1 MISNIDKTESE
12 RLNQKLRDIVTG
24 KYQSPAKQRNNFFS
38 TNLNHVQNED
48 SNLSIVP
55 NGTKDSNGV
64 KHYTLE
70 KNAPAYLP
78 GAEKLFTV
86 RNNIVE
92 NQIKSINKQSERN
105 EYYTQKYKDT
115 PKTYEGYM
123 NHAAY
128 VGDDEKR
135 WLEEQAAQYAT
146 VDDLKKKYNENN
158 AEMVYLSKA
167 QDNLLNKMK
176 EVDEGGIEYGKYANK
191 YGKLQIQRDEIA
203 LEQKTLPYKIS
214 EQARITAINERNKYY
229 SEKYKDTPKTYEGY
243 MKHAQYV
250 SSDEREWLEK
260 QAEQYATPEDY
271 KKEADKASADYNY
284 LNSIKADVQGNGGV
298 ASNKLED
305 LISESNRNYNKY
317 KSSAR
322 KKEYEEK
329 TKDIIEGDARV
340 RSIVQQY
347 YAYQKNSEQRKSDND
362 EAVRID
368 LKSGNK
374 YTPEQEQRI
383 VENFNNLANE
393 GYDPKALYTYY
404 DRAMQEQASIEN
416 LQKIQQD
423 AMNNPVGASAWSVLD
438 NVVGSVGDAFK
449 YIGAGIA
456 EDVTGEYQWIDTND
470 TAAARVNTVRST
482 VSDKIGADIGN
493 KTAGKVASFLYQTGM
508 SLADFAATLPLNLV
522 PGVGT
527 GLQMVLLSSEAGTA
541 AAKESY
547 DNTGSASKALS
558 TGIWAGIAEAF
569 FEKFSIE
576 KTKYFASVT
585 PDSVKSIFKNAG
597 KQMFTELTEEG
608 LTTIANTMTDC
619 IINGNMSSIALE
631 YQGYIDEGYT
641 KDEATAKCA
650 GSFVKQVLLDAA
662 GGAVSGGVLG
672 GTVSGISYAKGKIN
686 SNIDMKKSAEEIGKE
701 VMSGENF
708 DINLLLEQAKN
719 SGSEKAVSIAKSIEK
734 KMSGNKNYKVNSVDV
749 GNLMKLIG
757 AESLK
762 NTISENTDVK
772 NDGVTANEENIN
784 TVSKEEITE
793 HIKYNF
799 GNSHKNGI
807 TATDNKGKSVV
818 IVGFESSARYY
829 GEADNKVRVIAD
841 DGMVYNADSLTFNL
855 PEYQSLM
862 NAAKNFDTNGAGLLV
877 QEYGDYVNFKG
888 KESDIN
894 NYIDTFTQLYEAGKM
909 GARYNRV
916 AAMKYYGKYIDAIG
930 PQRAML
936 AVEAGNKDSDLFFNN
951 EEKLARID
959 RSSNVKANVYVEKS
973 AEEMVNLD
981 EGTRLALEK
990 LSEMTGKEIILTA
1003 DMDENGK
1010 IDFRNG
1016 KIYIRASLDG
1026 NYILPVAMHESMHSF
1041 RRESSKDYR
1050 LIRNFVVDYLYAS
1063 GHDVM
1068 KMADNV
1074 KINYGDR
1081 LTTNEDWN
1089 EDCIEEIVCNSIM
1102 AIAGDESAMH
1112 KALQVAKA
1120 DEGVLQKL
1128 ANAIKNLASKIKEFI
1143 ITHTTNEA
1151 AQAFVNDV
1159 KALDKLAEMFSN
1171 AADNIKAKSEE
1182 VITNGQKNN
1191 TDKGVENVKYSIN
1204 KGFAKEYD
1212 NWDKKSTGFAFKVGT
1227 TSTVLHKLGV
1237 NNKTIYWDATK
1248 IKKIKE
1254 KHPEMTDSIIKQVP
1268 NILENPI
1275 IVMESNTVSGRL
1287 VLFGDVYDSKNN
1299 PVLVALELNP
1309 TEKGGK
1315 SLNIIKIASAYGK
1328 DVDLQ
1333 GFINKSKILYVE
1345 PNKER
1350 THNWLS
1356 VNRLKLP
1363 LPSTRFG
1370 FFNNSISQNSKNVNT
1385 KNDESSNDIK
1395 YSIGYTTDNNPV
1407 VVINDDILKGVKK
1420 SDWVKTVKNTI
1431 SDKFSNGIPIKGRF
1445 IKVNRITRNEYTN
1458 SKYSKNKKNYDTVIY
1473 KDKFKTANNLDEIII
1488 ASTNYV
1494 NEDLKHTRKDSFKEF
1509 ARGDVLIRVGSNDYS
1524 AKVIVGF
1531 TKGNE
1536 MVLYDIINFVPE
1548 KLDIKKIDTQYRP
1561 TTENVESDRT
1571 SVSITNSISENR
1583 NNVNTKNDESSNDIK
1598 YSMGGLK
1605 AETADKSALEKAME
1619 LEKDG
1624 TDSEKIR
1631 KETGWFKGYDG
1642 KWRFEIDNSELEF
1655 KTDIEKNR
1663 AAAIELAKMKVKSAE
1678 LEEKIVNDTATKA
1691 EENEYYNLD
1700 EKMIEYR
1707 KGVKLS
1713 DVINHPKLFE
1723 AYPQLK
1729 NVDVYYEISSVNR
1742 GVYSSNG
1749 NVIMLNPMH
1758 TIDEQKEAI
1767 IHEIQ
1772 HAIQGIENFANGS
1785 NLEYWKNLG
1794 YSDEEAMAMYYNT
1807 AGEREARD
1815 VSARRDYNAEQ
1826 RKNIR
1831 PDIDR
1836 KDVVFANSGD
1846 AGYSADENIMQN
1858 DFEKKVDQIENNTY
1872 NSNDVVIM
1880 GKTPKILQ
1888 DIGLNSLPVA
1898 MTKNHIY
1905 SVAVSEARAKSEG
1918 RYKKNTNYHNL
1929 GFNTVKKIYN
1939 KISDPLM
1946 IIAHPD
1952 FTNKASRDST
1962 HKVIVLVDLSVNNK
1976 QVIAPILVDYESI
1989 YSKKRMDVNLVATY
2003 FNKNNINDLI
2013 KEAIALE
2020 NNNQVGFYYLD
2031 KKRTQSIIKR
2041 TGYQLPR
2048 RLNNLSSN
2056 IIIRK
2061 IDSNVNKKINKIT
2074 QSQQFVRWF
2083 GDWQNKPKTASK
2095 VVDGKGEPL
2104 VVYHQTENDFNVFD
2118 TNKKGA
2124 GEFDSEMPTG
2134 IFMKPTNSNI
2144 GLSGNK
2150 QMALYANIRNPL
2162 TVNNRAELVKFYEQ
2176 NIDGYKEAR
2185 DYISSIDSE
2194 YKQKYEQAEAE
2205 EDAEYSKLWTAREQ
2219 GKITEDEYQKAIE
2232 SNALDELEEEWHNKV
2247 NEASKEAKSLID
2259 DYFKTSKYDG
2269 VIVKNDA
2276 GSFGRTTKTYIAFSN
2291 TQVKSAT
2298 DNIGTFDGRNSDIRY
2313 AVDDTINDWLDDES
2327 TPQGIDYEK
2336 AVEKNPVIAVAKIY
2350 KSAAQ
2355 TAKSGLAQGKNVKLA
2370 EKEYLRIAGSIMQ
2383 TYGIKGKYN
2392 PNYKK
2397 ELASQLKNFV
2407 DSIGKKDAN
2416 FTDLFEELVNDCK
2429 GGILLSG
2436 EYDKTLMREEREF
2449 LLDMLQ
2455 GKVLLIK
2462 PRDVQQIE
2470 EDYGSVANYRKKMF
2484 GKTYVAVKNKESGKG
2499 YYIEDVITHIEE
2511 NYPYLLNEN
2520 ADGDMG
2526 YLWLEDLVNNVLK
2539 PKYKN
2544 PYFEGENSFYETPE
2558 TAAIQMAFEC
2568 ASEIINAKTEKL
2580 KADTKADKKLIKE
2593 FETSQ
2598 KEAINIA
2605 TEIAEAKNKQY
2616 RQELKEAKER
2626 NIKLWKRNA
2635 KLSQEKKEEHRKRVE
2650 HSRELFSRLNKEKSK
2665 VRVEKNKNVYRNK
2678 IIEAQKAII
2687 ASHYKTIREEYN
2699 EGRNKTEYLHK
2710 LGRMCDR
2717 LTKRLDGKA
2726 KNNEYIPDNLK
2737 GPIIDVLSC
2746 FTVKDAKNATPGYFG
2761 EWNRIKEV
2769 GESVAELAKE
2779 YNKMKPEPTP
2789 STDLEK
2795 KEKEKPQNT
2804 FIDLESI
2811 SYKEPVNKQLENL
2824 AEMLEGQNIYTL
2836 TSHELSAIYDTMQ
2849 RLDESLRDA
2858 VQIIVDGRKQNFK
2871 ELANEAMQ
2879 EVKNNKARVDY
2890 SKMKNVLAAPAKQ
2903 LGKSFVATHL
2913 DPVRYGRMLS
2923 NYHDDSIIYKM
2934 FSDLHKGENHA
2945 IALQHKAIS
2954 RIKEV
2959 TIKYSDEVKKIQN
2972 EDVKEFDF
2980 RDVETGRRVPI
2991 TKGVLLAIYLTDRQK
3006 SGHIHLLGGT
3016 EETYANEA
3024 GHYTVLP
3031 NLELSNKKLKRT
3043 ANENSHKVRFN
3054 VESLKRIEKYVQN
3067 DKVLTELATAISE
3080 VYNQTL
3086 KQEINEVSM
3095 AKYGMKIATVKDY
3108 YPLKV
3113 DPNAGKYEKNLKTEF
3128 HDTRLKSRGFTK
3140 QRQWSATPIVI
3151 DDALRNFVKQVKSVS
3166 EYCGLLIP
3174 IENLKKVYNYS
3185 DGSATLQSTI
3195 KERYGVTAEHYIDKL
3210 IGDLQQRADTIDN
3223 TFLDTIQSNY
3233 MGMKIMFN
3241 MGSMIK
3247 QLSAF
3252 PLANRYFGAKNVS
3265 LAALNL
3271 FRNKV
3276 DFDLYN
3282 KYTSYL
3288 WYRKEGNGTVV
3299 GELSREMSLVKKWQ
3313 DTFDFVGKMDNR
3325 VVASLLYAAELHVE
3339 QTTDLKKGTDA
3350 FYREVARQFEKC
3362 IDETQPNNMVTS
3374 KPQYLR
3380 NKNLR
3385 RLSLNAFRSQN
3396 MAIGNTIFD
3405 SFFEMKARMAD
3416 DKINSTAESKA
3427 AKKAAVLKFVSC
3439 CSGAISANLLLG
3451 ALSVLSS
3458 VILYHHWDDLF
3469 DDEGN
3474 ISGQKIALNYLDEVL
3489 NGIFGSFAMGDYLYD
3504 AVSSAIDIGKTY
3516 YGLQAMSVDSINDMV
3531 KDLISGKALDALKTL
3546 LDCLGIPGTNF
3557 ARFGS
3562 SIYAYYNDVAKGSGR
3577 IITDSKGNVNTDYLH
3592 YYIVEDKKSGNDTR
3606 AEHYE
3611 NMWKEILIEEKGKTE
3626 SEATSYI
3633 KNKIVTALSA
3643 DDDIEEAGVA
3653 KANGNLADYEKYRQK
3668 VIDCGFDSK
3677 DVQKAIDRFI
3687 KSEAKLV
3694 SEIEDNEDRKQELID
3709 NGFNEKG
3716 AEFVI
3721 NKINESKSDDET
3733 GSTSV
3738 FDDTSEENELV
3749 MYRYSDLFDALIN
3762 GDTENYSM
3770 IENYL
3775 IEKGGKTKKEIKS
3788 AMRSTSR
3795 TDKLWGEYIE
3805 ASTGNDRQRTRELVT
3820 QLTRIYGSW
3829 ENAKTALKKYQNKI
3843 K

>member
-123 NHAAY
+123 NHAQY
-128 VGDDEKR
+128 VSSDERK
-135 WLEEQAAQYAT
+135 WLEKQAEQYAT
-146 VDDLKKKYNENN
+146 AEDYKKEADKAKADYNYYKNLYVKNTEKTIDALAIQKQAGFLDSGAKIEKRMN
-158 AEMVYLSKA
+158 EA
-167 QDNLLNKMK
+167 QDSERIAESKGK
-176 EVDEGGIEYGKYANK
+176 E
-191 YGKLQIQRDEIA
+191 
-203 LEQKTLPYKIS
+203 
-214 EQARITAINERNKYY
+214 KYY
-229 SEKYKDTPKTYEGY
+229 EEKYKDTPKTYEGY
-243 MKHAQYV
+243 MKHAPYV
-250 SSDEREWLEK
+250 SEEERQWLESH
-260 QAEQYATPEDY
+260 ADEFATSEDY
-271 KKEADKASADYNY
+271 KKEIEKAKAEHAY
-284 LNSIKADVQGNGGV
+284 LYHIYKEN
-298 ASNKLED
+298 
-305 LISESNRNYNKY
+305 ESNGTTASKSDRKIDDGIISKLNEISKY
-317 KSSAR
+317 ESKLR

-329 TKDIIEGDARV
+329 TKDILESDARV

-438 NVVGSVGDAFK
+438 NAVGSVGDAFK

-456 EDVTGEYQWIDTND
+456 EGVTGEYQWINTYD

-493 KTAGKVASFLYQTGM
+493 ETAGKVASFLYQTGM

-527 GLQMVLLSSEAGTA
+527 GLQMVLLSTEAGTA
-541 AAKESY
+541 AAKDAYE
-547 DNTGSASKALS
+547 NTGKASNALM
-558 TGIWAGIAEAF
+558 TGVAAGIAEAF

-576 KTKYFASVT
+576 NLKAFEAVS
-585 PDSVKSIFKNAG
+585 PDSLKSVLKNAG
-597 KQMFTELTEEG
+597 KQMFTEASEEG

-641 KDEATAKCA
+641 KEEATAKCA
-650 GSFVKQVLLDAA
+650 ENFGKQVLLDAA

-701 VMSGENF
+701 VMSDENF

-719 SGSEKAVSIAKSIEK
+719 SSNEKAENIAKSIEK

-772 NDGVTANEENIN
+772 NDEVTANEENIN

-841 DGMVYNADSLTFNL
+841 DGRVYNADSLTFNL

-862 NAAKNFDTNGAGLLV
+862 NAAKNFDTNGAGTLV

-973 AEEMVNLD
+973 AEETVNLD

-1003 DMDENGK
+1003 DMDENGR

-1016 KIYIRASLDG
+1016 KIYIRASLNG

-1041 RRESSKDYR
+1041 RRESPKDYR

-1081 LTTNEDWN
+1081 LTTN

-1159 KALDKLAEMFSN
+1159 KALDKLAEMFSD

-1182 VITNGQKNN
+1182 VITNEQKNN

-1395 YSIGYTTDNNPV
+1395 YS
-1407 VVINDDILKGVKK
+1407 
-1420 SDWVKTVKNTI
+1420 
-1431 SDKFSNGIPIKGRF
+1431 
-1445 IKVNRITRNEYTN
+1445 
-1458 SKYSKNKKNYDTVIY
+1458 
-1473 KDKFKTANNLDEIII
+1473 
-1488 ASTNYV
+1488 
-1494 NEDLKHTRKDSFKEF
+1494 
-1509 ARGDVLIRVGSNDYS
+1509 
-1524 AKVIVGF
+1524 
-1531 TKGNE
+1531 
-1536 MVLYDIINFVPE
+1536 
-1548 KLDIKKIDTQYRP
+1548 
-1561 TTENVESDRT
+1561 
-1571 SVSITNSISENR
+1571 
-1583 NNVNTKNDESSNDIK
+1583 
-1598 YSMGGLK
+1598 MGGLK

-1642 KWRFEIDNSELEF
+1642 KWRFEIDNSELKF

-1678 LEEKIVNDTATKA
+1678 LEEKIVNNTATKA

-1815 VSARRDYNAEQ
+1815 VSARRNYNAEQ

-1846 AGYSADENIMQN
+1846 AGYLIDDTKSSAEKYSEDDFENKVVYPNMDERQRAQILRNERIKLSSYDSKNALSPDDVASLENSVKRNAFKILRELGTKFNVYKNYTNENIEL
-1858 DFEKKVDQIENNTY
+1858 DFDYSKSGLKESIDKQGNITTNYTDFAKMLTVFDDVIRNAVPIEVHTDKYVGTKRENPDLKYDYVLLSAFTDDNYIVPVELHIKEYKDSYRINNKLYVSITLGKIKNEDNIITGSLLKNNNEVANSVPLSSEVSIPQLVSKVNEKLGNFYKY
-1872 NSNDVVIM
+1872 
-1880 GKTPKILQ
+1880 
-1888 DIGLNSLPVA
+1888 LPDELL
-1898 MTKNHIY
+1898 
-1905 SVAVSEARAKSEG
+1905 SETQLK
-1918 RYKKNTNYHNL
+1918 YKKIAAEKDRQRLSTMR
-1929 GFNTVKKIYN
+1929 N
-1939 KISDPLM
+1939 KTI
-1946 IIAHPD
+1946 
-1952 FTNKASRDST
+1952 
-1962 HKVIVLVDLSVNNK
+1962 
-1976 QVIAPILVDYESI
+1976 
-1989 YSKKRMDVNLVATY
+1989 
-2003 FNKNNINDLI
+2003 
-2013 KEAIALE
+2013 
-2020 NNNQVGFYYLD
+2020 
-2031 KKRTQSIIKR
+2031 
-2041 TGYQLPR
+2041 
-2048 RLNNLSSN
+2048 
-2056 IIIRK
+2056 
-2061 IDSNVNKKINKIT
+2061 
-2074 QSQQFVRWF
+2074 
-2083 GDWQNKPKTASK
+2083 
-2095 VVDGKGEPL
+2095 
-2104 VVYHQTENDFNVFD
+2104 QTEN
-2118 TNKKGA
+2118 K
-2124 GEFDSEMPTG
+2124 
-2134 IFMKPTNSNI
+2134 
-2144 GLSGNK
+2144 
-2150 QMALYANIRNPL
+2150 
-2162 TVNNRAELVKFYEQ
+2162 
-2176 NIDGYKEAR
+2176 
-2185 DYISSIDSE
+2185 
-2194 YKQKYEQAEAE
+2194 
-2205 EDAEYSKLWTAREQ
+2205 
-2219 GKITEDEYQKAIE
+2219 
-2232 SNALDELEEEWHNKV
+2232 
-2247 NEASKEAKSLID
+2247 
-2259 DYFKTSKYDG
+2259 
-2269 VIVKNDA
+2269 
-2276 GSFGRTTKTYIAFSN
+2276 
-2291 TQVKSAT
+2291 
-2298 DNIGTFDGRNSDIRY
+2298 SDIKY
-2313 AVDDTINDWLDDES
+2313 ATDDTINDWLDDES

-2355 TAKSGLAQGKNVKLA
+2355 TAKSGLAQGKNVKLD

-2416 FTDLFEELVNDCK
+2416 FTDLFEEFVNDCK

-2449 LLDMLQ
+2449 VLNMLQ

-2484 GKTYVAVKNKESGKG
+2484 GKTYVVVKNKESGKG

-2568 ASEIINAKTEKL
+2568 ASKIINAKTEKL

-2593 FETSQ
+2593 IETSQ

-2626 NIKLWKRNA
+2626 NTELWKRNA

-2665 VRVEKNKNVYRNK
+2665 VRVEKNKNAYRNK

-2699 EGRNKTEYLHK
+2699 ENREKTLYLNK
-2710 LGRMCDR
+2710 LGKMCDR
-2717 LTKRLDGKA
+2717 LTKRLGGKA

-2761 EWNRIKEV
+2761 EWNRLKEV
-2769 GESVAELAKE
+2769 GERVAELAKE
-2779 YNKMKPEPTP
+2779 YNNMEPEPTP

-2795 KEKEKPQNT
+2795 KEEEKPQNT
-2804 FIDLESI
+2804 FIDIESI
-2811 SYKEPVNKQLENL
+2811 HYKVDVMEQLKNL

-2836 TSHELSAIYDTMQ
+2836 TSHELSAIYDTMKM
-2849 RLDESLRDA
+2849 LDESLRDA
-2858 VQIIVDGRKQNFK
+2858 VQIIVDGRKQNFMA
-2871 ELANEAMQ
+2871 LANEAMQ
-2879 EVKNNKARVDY
+2879 EVKNNKSITDY
-2890 SKMKNVLAAPAKQ
+2890 SKMRNVVAAPFKQ
-2903 LGKSFVATHL
+2903 LGKSYITTHL

-2945 IALQHKAIS
+2945 IALQHEAIS

-2991 TKGVLLAIYLTDRQK
+2991 TQGVLLAIYLTDRQK

-3016 EETYANEA
+3016 DESYGNKAK
-3024 GHYTVLP
+3024 HFTVLP
-3031 NLELSNKKLKRT
+3031 NFELDNMKLKRT
-3043 ANENSHKVRFN
+3043 AKEHPNKVRFTASDLQN
-3054 VESLKRIEKYVQN
+3054 IESYVEKN
-3067 DKVLTELATAISE
+3067 KVLMELASAISE

-3095 AKYGMKIATVKDY
+3095 AKYGMKIATVKNY
-3108 YPLKV
+3108 YPLQV
-3113 DPNAGKYEKNLKTEF
+3113 YGDAGKYEKVLETESY
-3128 HDTRLKSRGFTK
+3128 DTRLKSRGFTK
-3140 QRQWSATPIVI
+3140 KREWSPTPIVI
-3151 DDALRNFVKQVKSVS
+3151 DDALRKYVKQVKEVS
-3166 EYCGLLIP
+3166 EYCGMVIP
-3174 IENLKKVYNYS
+3174 IENFKKVYNYS
-3185 DGSATLQSTI
+3185 DGTQTLHSTI
-3195 KERYGVTAEHYIDKL
+3195 KDRYGVTAEHYIDKL

-3233 MGMKIMFN
+3233 MGMKIAFN
-3241 MGSMIK
+3241 FGSMIK
-3247 QLSAF
+3247 QVSAF

-3265 LAALNL
+3265 LAAMNL

-3276 DFDLYN
+3276 DVDLYD

-3288 WYRKEGNGTVV
+3288 WYRKEGNGTVI
-3299 GELSREMSLVKKWQ
+3299 GELSKEMSLTSKGMGFLDIVS
-3313 DTFDFVGKMDNR
+3313 KMDNR
-3325 VVASLLYAAELHVE
+3325 VVSSLLYAAELHVE

-3439 CSGAISANLLLG
+3439 CSGAFCSHLLNG
-3451 ALSVLSS
+3451 FLSTLAFLL
-3458 VILYHHWDDLF
+3458 LYHHWDDVC

-3474 ISGQKIALNYLDEVL
+3474 ISAKNIGFSYINEVL

-3504 AVSSAIDIGKTY
+3504 AVSSAIDKDKTF
-3516 YGLQAMSVDSINDMV
+3516 YGLQVMSVDSINDMIQNITSGKYWEFV
-3531 KDLISGKALDALKTL
+3531 KVFFDCVGVPVTNAARLITSAMAYSKDLT
-3546 LDCLGIPGTNF
+3546 
-3557 ARFGS
+3557 
-3562 SIYAYYNDVAKGSGR
+3562 SGR
-3577 IITDSKGNVNTDYLH
+3577 IITDNKGNVNTDYLH

-3611 NMWKEILIEEKGKTE
+3611 NMWKEILIDKGKTE
-3626 SEATSYI
+3626 SEATDYI
-3633 KNKIVTALSA
+3633 KSKIVTALSA

>member
-86 RNNIVE
+86 RNNIVK

-123 NHAAY
+123 NHAQY
-128 VGDDEKR
+128 VSSDERK
-135 WLEEQAAQYAT
+135 WLEKQAEQYAT
-146 VDDLKKKYNENN
+146 AEDYKKEADKAKADYNYYKILGEKVKNESVYYQYVSASKYAQQKQSDLQNSDDKIEKRMNE
-158 AEMVYLSKA
+158 A
-167 QDNLLNKMK
+167 QDSERIAESKGK
-176 EVDEGGIEYGKYANK
+176 E
-191 YGKLQIQRDEIA
+191 
-203 LEQKTLPYKIS
+203 
-214 EQARITAINERNKYY
+214 KYY
-229 SEKYKDTPKTYEGY
+229 EEKYKDTPKTYEGY
-243 MKHAQYV
+243 MKHAPYV
-250 SSDEREWLEK
+250 SEEERQWLESH
-260 QAEQYATPEDY
+260 ADEFATSEDY
-271 KKEADKASADYNY
+271 KKEIEKAKAEHAY
-284 LNSIKADVQGNGGV
+284 LYHIYKEN
-298 ASNKLED
+298 
-305 LISESNRNYNKY
+305 ESNGTTASKSDRKIDDGIISKLNEISKY
-317 KSSAR
+317 ESKLR

-329 TKDIIEGDARV
+329 TKDILESDARV

-438 NVVGSVGDAFK
+438 NAVGSVGDAFK

-456 EDVTGEYQWIDTND
+456 ENVTGEYQWINTYD

-493 KTAGKVASFLYQTGM
+493 ETAGKVASFLYQTGM

-527 GLQMVLLSSEAGTA
+527 GLQMVLLSTEAGTA
-541 AAKESY
+541 AAKDAYE
-547 DNTGSASKALS
+547 NTGKASNALM
-558 TGIWAGIAEAF
+558 TGVAAGIAEAF

-576 KTKYFASVT
+576 NLKAFEAVS
-585 PDSVKSIFKNAG
+585 PDSLKSVLKNAG
-597 KQMFTELTEEG
+597 KQMFTEASEEG
-608 LTTIANTMTDC
+608 LTTITNTMTDC

-641 KDEATAKCA
+641 KEEATAKCA
-650 GSFVKQVLLDAA
+650 ENFGKQVLLDAA

-672 GTVSGISYAKGKIN
+672 GSVSGISYAKGKIN
-686 SNIDMKKSAEEIGKE
+686 TNIDMKKSAEEIGKE
-701 VMSGENF
+701 VMSDENF

-841 DGMVYNADSLTFNL
+841 DGRVYNADSLTFNL

-862 NAAKNFDTNGAGLLV
+862 NAAKNFDTNGAGTLV

-909 GARYNRV
+909 GAHYNRV

-973 AEEMVNLD
+973 AEETVNLD

-1003 DMDENGK
+1003 DMDENGR

-1041 RRESSKDYR
+1041 RRESPKDYR

-1081 LTTNEDWN
+1081 LTTN

-1182 VITNGQKNN
+1182 VITNEQKNN

-1395 YSIGYTTDNNPV
+1395 YS
-1407 VVINDDILKGVKK
+1407 
-1420 SDWVKTVKNTI
+1420 
-1431 SDKFSNGIPIKGRF
+1431 
-1445 IKVNRITRNEYTN
+1445 
-1458 SKYSKNKKNYDTVIY
+1458 
-1473 KDKFKTANNLDEIII
+1473 
-1488 ASTNYV
+1488 
-1494 NEDLKHTRKDSFKEF
+1494 
-1509 ARGDVLIRVGSNDYS
+1509 
-1524 AKVIVGF
+1524 
-1531 TKGNE
+1531 
-1536 MVLYDIINFVPE
+1536 
-1548 KLDIKKIDTQYRP
+1548 
-1561 TTENVESDRT
+1561 
-1571 SVSITNSISENR
+1571 
-1583 NNVNTKNDESSNDIK
+1583 
-1598 YSMGGLK
+1598 MGGLK

-1642 KWRFEIDNSELEF
+1642 KWRFEIDNSELKF

-1678 LEEKIVNDTATKA
+1678 LEEKIVNNTATKA

-1815 VSARRDYNAEQ
+1815 VSARRNYNAEQ

-1846 AGYSADENIMQN
+1846 AGYLIDDTKSSAEKYSEDDFENKVVYPNMDERQRAQILRNERIKLSSYDSKNALSPDDVASLENSVKRNAFKILRELGTKFNVYKNYTNENIEL
-1858 DFEKKVDQIENNTY
+1858 DFDYSKSGLKESIDKQGNITTNYTDFAKMLTVFDDVIRNAVPIEVHTDKYVGTKRENPDLKYDYVLLSAFTDDNYIVPVELHIKEYKDSYRINNKLYVSITLGKIKNEDNIITGSLLKNNNEVANSVPLSSEVSIPQLVSKVNEKLGNFYKY
-1872 NSNDVVIM
+1872 
-1880 GKTPKILQ
+1880 
-1888 DIGLNSLPVA
+1888 LPDELL
-1898 MTKNHIY
+1898 
-1905 SVAVSEARAKSEG
+1905 SETQLK
-1918 RYKKNTNYHNL
+1918 YKKIAAEKDRQRLSTMR
-1929 GFNTVKKIYN
+1929 N
-1939 KISDPLM
+1939 KTI
-1946 IIAHPD
+1946 
-1952 FTNKASRDST
+1952 
-1962 HKVIVLVDLSVNNK
+1962 
-1976 QVIAPILVDYESI
+1976 
-1989 YSKKRMDVNLVATY
+1989 
-2003 FNKNNINDLI
+2003 
-2013 KEAIALE
+2013 
-2020 NNNQVGFYYLD
+2020 
-2031 KKRTQSIIKR
+2031 
-2041 TGYQLPR
+2041 
-2048 RLNNLSSN
+2048 
-2056 IIIRK
+2056 
-2061 IDSNVNKKINKIT
+2061 
-2074 QSQQFVRWF
+2074 
-2083 GDWQNKPKTASK
+2083 
-2095 VVDGKGEPL
+2095 
-2104 VVYHQTENDFNVFD
+2104 QTEN
-2118 TNKKGA
+2118 K
-2124 GEFDSEMPTG
+2124 
-2134 IFMKPTNSNI
+2134 
-2144 GLSGNK
+2144 
-2150 QMALYANIRNPL
+2150 
-2162 TVNNRAELVKFYEQ
+2162 
-2176 NIDGYKEAR
+2176 
-2185 DYISSIDSE
+2185 
-2194 YKQKYEQAEAE
+2194 
-2205 EDAEYSKLWTAREQ
+2205 
-2219 GKITEDEYQKAIE
+2219 
-2232 SNALDELEEEWHNKV
+2232 
-2247 NEASKEAKSLID
+2247 
-2259 DYFKTSKYDG
+2259 
-2269 VIVKNDA
+2269 
-2276 GSFGRTTKTYIAFSN
+2276 
-2291 TQVKSAT
+2291 
-2298 DNIGTFDGRNSDIRY
+2298 SDIKY
-2313 AVDDTINDWLDDES
+2313 ATDDTINDWLDDES

-2355 TAKSGLAQGKNVKLA
+2355 TAKSGLAQGKNVKLD

-2416 FTDLFEELVNDCK
+2416 FTDLFEEFVNDCK

-2449 LLDMLQ
+2449 VLNMLQ

-2484 GKTYVAVKNKESGKG
+2484 GKTYVVVKNKESGKG

-2568 ASEIINAKTEKL
+2568 ASKIINAKTEKL

-2593 FETSQ
+2593 IETSQ

-2626 NIKLWKRNA
+2626 NTELWKRNA

-2665 VRVEKNKNVYRNK
+2665 VRVEKNKNAYRNK

-2699 EGRNKTEYLHK
+2699 ENREKTLYLNK
-2710 LGRMCDR
+2710 LGKMCDR
-2717 LTKRLDGKA
+2717 LTKRLGGKA

-2761 EWNRIKEV
+2761 EWNRLKEV
-2769 GESVAELAKE
+2769 GERVAELAKE
-2779 YNKMKPEPTP
+2779 YNNMEPEPTP

-2795 KEKEKPQNT
+2795 KEEEKPQNT
-2804 FIDLESI
+2804 FIDIESI
-2811 SYKEPVNKQLENL
+2811 HYKVDVMEQLKNL

-2836 TSHELSAIYDTMQ
+2836 TSHELSAIYDTMKM
-2849 RLDESLRDA
+2849 LDESLRDA
-2858 VQIIVDGRKQNFK
+2858 VQIIVDGRKQNFMA
-2871 ELANEAMQ
+2871 LANEAMQ
-2879 EVKNNKARVDY
+2879 EVKNNKSITDY
-2890 SKMKNVLAAPAKQ
+2890 SKMRNVVAAPFKQ
-2903 LGKSFVATHL
+2903 LGKSYITTHL

-2945 IALQHKAIS
+2945 IALQHEAIS

-2991 TKGVLLAIYLTDRQK
+2991 TQGVLLAIYLTDRQK

-3016 EETYANEA
+3016 DESYGNKAK
-3024 GHYTVLP
+3024 HFTVLP
-3031 NLELSNKKLKRT
+3031 NFELDNMKLKRT
-3043 ANENSHKVRFN
+3043 AKEHPNKVRFTASDLQN
-3054 VESLKRIEKYVQN
+3054 IESYVEKN
-3067 DKVLTELATAISE
+3067 KVLMELASAISE

-3095 AKYGMKIATVKDY
+3095 AKYGMKIATVKNY
-3108 YPLKV
+3108 YPLQV
-3113 DPNAGKYEKNLKTEF
+3113 YGDAGKYEKVLETESY
-3128 HDTRLKSRGFTK
+3128 DTRLKSRGFTK
-3140 QRQWSATPIVI
+3140 KREWSPTPIVI
-3151 DDALRNFVKQVKSVS
+3151 DDALRKYVKQVKEVS
-3166 EYCGLLIP
+3166 EYCGMVIP
-3174 IENLKKVYNYS
+3174 IENFKKVYNYS
-3185 DGSATLQSTI
+3185 DGTQTLHSTI
-3195 KERYGVTAEHYIDKL
+3195 KDRYGVTAEHYIDKL

-3233 MGMKIMFN
+3233 MGMKIAFN
-3241 MGSMIK
+3241 FGSMIK
-3247 QLSAF
+3247 QVSAF

-3265 LAALNL
+3265 LAAMNL

-3276 DFDLYN
+3276 DVDLYD

-3288 WYRKEGNGTVV
+3288 WYRKEGNGTVI
-3299 GELSREMSLVKKWQ
+3299 GELSKEMSLTSKGMGFLDIVS
-3313 DTFDFVGKMDNR
+3313 KMDNR
-3325 VVASLLYAAELHVE
+3325 VVSSLLYAAELHVE

-3416 DKINSTAESKA
+3416 DKINSTAERKA

-3439 CSGAISANLLLG
+3439 CSGAFCSHLLNG
-3451 ALSVLSS
+3451 FLSTLAFLL
-3458 VILYHHWDDLF
+3458 LYHHWDDVC

-3474 ISGQKIALNYLDEVL
+3474 ISAKNIGFSYINEVL

-3504 AVSSAIDIGKTY
+3504 AVSSAIDKDKTF
-3516 YGLQAMSVDSINDMV
+3516 YGLQVMSVDSINDMIQNITSGKYWEFV
-3531 KDLISGKALDALKTL
+3531 KVFFDCVGVPVTNAARLITSAMAYSKDLT
-3546 LDCLGIPGTNF
+3546 
-3557 ARFGS
+3557 
-3562 SIYAYYNDVAKGSGR
+3562 SGR
-3577 IITDSKGNVNTDYLH
+3577 IITDNKGNVNTDYLH

-3611 NMWKEILIEEKGKTE
+3611 NMWKEILIDKGKTE
-3626 SEATSYI
+3626 SEATDYI
-3633 KNKIVTALSA
+3633 KSKIVTALSA

>member
-92 NQIKSINKQSERN
+92 NQIESINKQSERN

-123 NHAAY
+123 KHAQY
-128 VGDDEKR
+128 VSSDERK
-135 WLEEQAAQYAT
+135 WLEKQAEQYAT
-146 VDDLKKKYNENN
+146 AEDYKKEADKAKADYNYYKILGEKVKNESVYYQYVSASKYAQQKQSDLQNSADEIEKRMNE
-158 AEMVYLSKA
+158 A
-167 QDNLLNKMK
+167 QDSERIAESKGK
-176 EVDEGGIEYGKYANK
+176 E
-191 YGKLQIQRDEIA
+191 
-203 LEQKTLPYKIS
+203 
-214 EQARITAINERNKYY
+214 KYY
-229 SEKYKDTPKTYEGY
+229 EEKYKDTPKTYEGY
-243 MKHAQYV
+243 MKHAPYV
-250 SSDEREWLEK
+250 SEEERQWLES
-260 QAEQYATPEDY
+260 QADEFATSEDY
-271 KKEADKASADYNY
+271 KKEIEKAKAEHAY
-284 LNSIKADVQGNGGV
+284 LYHIYKEN
-298 ASNKLED
+298 
-305 LISESNRNYNKY
+305 ESNGTTASKSDRKIDDGIISKLNEISKY
-317 KSSAR
+317 ESKLR

-329 TKDIIEGDARV
+329 TKDILESDARV

-438 NVVGSVGDAFK
+438 NAVGSVGDAFK

-456 EDVTGEYQWIDTND
+456 EDVTGEYQWINTYD

-493 KTAGKVASFLYQTGM
+493 ETAGKVASFLYQTGM

-527 GLQMVLLSSEAGTA
+527 GLQMVLLSTEAGTA
-541 AAKESY
+541 AAKDAYE
-547 DNTGSASKALS
+547 NTGKASNALM
-558 TGIWAGIAEAF
+558 TGVAAGIAEAF

-576 KTKYFASVT
+576 NLKAFEAVS
-585 PDSVKSIFKNAG
+585 PDSLKSILKNAG
-597 KQMFTELTEEG
+597 KQMFTEASEEG

-650 GSFVKQVLLDAA
+650 ENFGKQVLLDAA

-672 GTVSGISYAKGKIN
+672 GGVSAVSYAKGKIN

-701 VMSGENF
+701 VMSDENF

-772 NDGVTANEENIN
+772 NDGVTANEENFN

-841 DGMVYNADSLTFNL
+841 DGRVYNADSLTFNL

-862 NAAKNFDTNGAGLLV
+862 NAAKNFDTNGAGTLV

-973 AEEMVNLD
+973 AEETVNLN

-1003 DMDENGK
+1003 DMDENGR

-1041 RRESSKDYR
+1041 RRESPKDYR

-1081 LTTNEDWN
+1081 LTTN

-1395 YSIGYTTDNNPV
+1395 YS
-1407 VVINDDILKGVKK
+1407 
-1420 SDWVKTVKNTI
+1420 
-1431 SDKFSNGIPIKGRF
+1431 
-1445 IKVNRITRNEYTN
+1445 
-1458 SKYSKNKKNYDTVIY
+1458 
-1473 KDKFKTANNLDEIII
+1473 
-1488 ASTNYV
+1488 
-1494 NEDLKHTRKDSFKEF
+1494 
-1509 ARGDVLIRVGSNDYS
+1509 
-1524 AKVIVGF
+1524 
-1531 TKGNE
+1531 
-1536 MVLYDIINFVPE
+1536 
-1548 KLDIKKIDTQYRP
+1548 
-1561 TTENVESDRT
+1561 
-1571 SVSITNSISENR
+1571 
-1583 NNVNTKNDESSNDIK
+1583 
-1598 YSMGGLK
+1598 MGGLK

-1655 KTDIEKNR
+1655 KTGIEKNR

-1678 LEEKIVNDTATKA
+1678 LEEKIANDTATKA

-1836 KDVVFANSGD
+1836 KDVVFANSGES
-1846 AGYSADENIMQN
+1846 GYSSDENIMQD
-1858 DFEKKVDQIENNTY
+1858 DFENKVDQIENNTY

-1880 GKTPKILQ
+1880 GRTPKVLQ
-1888 DIGLNSLPVA
+1888 DIGFNSLPVA

-1905 SVAVSEARAKSEG
+1905 SVAVSEARAKNEG
-1918 RYKKNTNYHNL
+1918 RYKKNTNYHDL
-1929 GFNTVKKIYN
+1929 GFNTVKQIYN

-1946 IIAHPD
+1946 VIAHPD
-1952 FTNKASRDST
+1952 FTNKESRDST
-1962 HKVIVLVDLSVNNK
+1962 HKVIALVDLSVNNK
-1976 QVIAPILVDYESI
+1976 QVIAPIVVDFESR
-1989 YSKKRMDVNLVATY
+1989 YNKKIIDVNLVATY
-2003 FNKNNINDLI
+2003 FNKNNIHDLI

-2031 KKRTQSIIKR
+2031 KKRTQSIIKQK
-2041 TGYQLPR
+2041 GYQLPSV
-2048 RLNNLSSN
+2048 LNNLSSN

-2074 QSQQFVRWF
+2074 QSKQFVRWF
-2083 GDWQNKPKTASK
+2083 GDWQNSPKSASK
-2095 VVDGKGEPL
+2095 VVDGNGEPL
-2104 VVYHQTENDFNVFD
+2104 VVYHQTGNDFTVFD
-2118 TNKKGA
+2118 TKHTGA

-2134 IFMKPTNSNI
+2134 IFMKPTSDNI
-2144 GLSGNK
+2144 GVSGNK

-2162 TVNNRAELVKFYEQ
+2162 TVNNRTELVRFYEK

-2185 DYISSIDSE
+2185 EDINNIDSE
-2194 YKQKYEQAEAE
+2194 YEQKYENAEAS
-2205 EDAEYSKLWTAREQ
+2205 EDEEYSKLWNDRKQ
-2219 GKITEDEYQKAIE
+2219 GTITEEEYQKAIE
-2232 SNALDELEEEWHNKV
+2232 SNALDELEEEWRNKA
-2247 NEASKEAKSLID
+2247 NEASKKAKSLID
-2259 DYFKTSKYDG
+2259 DYFRNSNYDG
-2269 VIVKNDA
+2269 VIVNNDV
-2276 GSFGRTTKTYIAFSN
+2276 GSFGRSTKTYIAFEN

-2298 DNIGTFDGRNSDIRY
+2298 NNIGTFDGRNSDIRY

-2355 TAKSGLAQGKNVKLA
+2355 TAESGLAQGKNVKLD

-2436 EYDKTLMREEREF
+2436 EYDTTLMREEREF
-2449 LLDMLQ
+2449 VLDMLQ

-2568 ASEIINAKTEKL
+2568 ASKIINAKTEKL

-2593 FETSQ
+2593 IETSQ

-2699 EGRNKTEYLHK
+2699 ENREKTLYLNK
-2710 LGRMCDR
+2710 LGKMCDR

-2746 FTVKDAKNATPGYFG
+2746 FTVKNAKNATPGYFG
-2761 EWNRIKEV
+2761 EWNRLKEV
-2769 GESVAELAKE
+2769 GESVDELAKE
-2779 YNKMKPEPTP
+2779 YNNMKPEPTP

-2804 FIDLESI
+2804 FIDIESI

-2836 TSHELSAIYDTMQ
+2836 TSHELSAIYDTMKM
-2849 RLDESLRDA
+2849 LDESLRDA
-2858 VQIIVDGRKQNFK
+2858 VQIIVDGRKQNFMA
-2871 ELANEAMQ
+2871 LANEAMQ
-2879 EVKNNKARVDY
+2879 EVKNNKSITDY
-2890 SKMKNVLAAPAKQ
+2890 SKMRNVVAAPFKQ
-2903 LGKSFVATHL
+2903 LGKSYITTHL

-2945 IALQHKAIS
+2945 IALQHEAIS

-2991 TKGVLLAIYLTDRQK
+2991 TQGVLLAIYLTDRQK

-3016 EETYANEA
+3016 DESYGNKAK
-3024 GHYTVLP
+3024 HFTVLP
-3031 NLELSNKKLKRT
+3031 NFELDNMKLKRT
-3043 ANENSHKVRFN
+3043 AKEHPNKVRFTASDLQN
-3054 VESLKRIEKYVQN
+3054 IESYVEKN
-3067 DKVLTELATAISE
+3067 KVLMELASAISE

-3095 AKYGMKIATVKDY
+3095 AKYGMKIATVKNY
-3108 YPLKV
+3108 YPLQV
-3113 DPNAGKYEKNLKTEF
+3113 YGDAGKYEKVLETESY
-3128 HDTRLKSRGFTK
+3128 DTRLKSRGFTK
-3140 QRQWSATPIVI
+3140 KREWSSTPIVI
-3151 DDALRNFVKQVKSVS
+3151 DDALRKYVKQVKEVS
-3166 EYCGLLIP
+3166 EYCGMVIP
-3174 IENLKKVYNYS
+3174 IENFKKVYNYS
-3185 DGSATLQSTI
+3185 DGTQTLHSTI
-3195 KERYGVTAEHYIDKL
+3195 KDRYGVTAEHYIDKL

-3233 MGMKIMFN
+3233 MGMKIAFN
-3241 MGSMIK
+3241 FGSMIK
-3247 QLSAF
+3247 QVSAF

-3265 LAALNL
+3265 LAAMNL

-3276 DFDLYN
+3276 DVDLYD

-3288 WYRKEGNGTVV
+3288 WYRKEGNGTVI
-3299 GELSREMSLVKKWQ
+3299 GELSKEMSLTSKGMGFLDIVS
-3313 DTFDFVGKMDNR
+3313 KMDNR
-3325 VVASLLYAAELHVE
+3325 VVSSLLYAAELHVE

-3439 CSGAISANLLLG
+3439 CSGAFCSHLLNG
-3451 ALSVLSS
+3451 FLSTLAFLL
-3458 VILYHHWDDLF
+3458 LYHHWDDVC

-3474 ISGQKIALNYLDEVL
+3474 ISAKNIGFSYINEVL

-3504 AVSSAIDIGKTY
+3504 AVSSAIDKDKTF
-3516 YGLQAMSVDSINDMV
+3516 YGLQVMSVDSINDMIQNITSGKYWEFV
-3531 KDLISGKALDALKTL
+3531 KVFFDCVGVPVTNAARLITSAMAYSKDL
-3546 LDCLGIPGTNF
+3546 TN
-3557 ARFGS
+3557 
-3562 SIYAYYNDVAKGSGR
+3562 GR
-3577 IITDSKGNVNTDYLH
+3577 IITDNKGNVNTDYLH

-3626 SEATSYI
+3626 SEATDYI
-3633 KNKIVTALSA
+3633 KSKIVTALSA

-3668 VIDCGFDSK
+3668 VIDYGFDSK

-3694 SEIEDNEDRKQELID
+3694 SEIEGEDERKQELMD
-3709 NGFNEKG
+3709 NGFNENG

-3749 MYRYSDLFDALIN
+3749 MYSYSDLFDALIN

-3775 IEKGGKTKKEIKS
+3775 IEKGGKTKQEIKS

-3829 ENAKTALKKYQNKI
+3829 DNAKTALKKYQNKI

>member
-105 EYYTQKYKDT
+105 EYYTQKYKNT

-123 NHAAY
+123 N
-128 VGDDEKR
+128 
-135 WLEEQAAQYAT
+135 
-146 VDDLKKKYNENN
+146 
-158 AEMVYLSKA
+158 
-167 QDNLLNKMK
+167 
-176 EVDEGGIEYGKYANK
+176 
-191 YGKLQIQRDEIA
+191 
-203 LEQKTLPYKIS
+203 
-214 EQARITAINERNKYY
+214 
-229 SEKYKDTPKTYEGY
+229 
-243 MKHAQYV
+243 HAQYV

-260 QAEQYATPEDY
+260 QAEQYATAEDY
-271 KKEADKASADYNY
+271 KKEADKAKADYNY
-284 LNSIKADVQGNGGV
+284 YKILGEKVKNDSVYYQYVSASKYAQQKQSDLQNSADKIKDRKDEADNRIKAAESKGKEKYYEEKYKDTPKTYEGYMKHAPYVGEEERQW
-298 ASNKLED
+298 LESQAD
-305 LISESNRNYNKY
+305 EFATSEDYKKEIEKAKAEHAYLYNIYKENESNGTTASKSDAKVEDSIISKLNEINKY
-317 KSSAR
+317 ESKLR

-438 NVVGSVGDAFK
+438 NAVGSVGDAFK

-456 EDVTGEYQWIDTND
+456 EDVTGEYQWINTYD

-493 KTAGKVASFLYQTGM
+493 ETAGKVASFLYQTGM

-527 GLQMVLLSSEAGTA
+527 GLQMVLLSTEAGTA
-541 AAKESY
+541 AAKDAYE
-547 DNTGSASKALS
+547 NTGKASNALM
-558 TGIWAGIAEAF
+558 TGVAAGIAEAF

-576 KTKYFASVT
+576 NLKAFEAVS
-585 PDSVKSIFKNAG
+585 PDSLKSVLKNAG
-597 KQMFTELTEEG
+597 KQMFTEASEEG

-619 IINGNMSSIALE
+619 IINGNMSSIAHE

-641 KDEATAKCA
+641 KEEATAKCA
-650 GSFVKQVLLDAA
+650 ENFGKQVLLDAA

-686 SNIDMKKSAEEIGKE
+686 TNIDMKKSAEEIGKE

-719 SGSEKAVSIAKSIEK
+719 SSNEKAENIAKSIEK

-772 NDGVTANEENIN
+772 NDGVAANEENIN
-784 TVSKEEITE
+784 TISKEEITE

-841 DGMVYNADSLTFNL
+841 DGRVYNADSLTFNL

-862 NAAKNFDTNGAGLLV
+862 NAAKNFDTNGAGTLV

-973 AEEMVNLD
+973 AEETVNID

-1003 DMDENGK
+1003 DMDENGR

-1016 KIYIRASLDG
+1016 KIYIRASLNG

-1041 RRESSKDYR
+1041 RRESPKDYR

-1081 LTTNEDWN
+1081 LTTN

-1182 VITNGQKNN
+1182 VITNEQKNN
-1191 TDKGVENVKYSIN
+1191 TGKGVESVKYSID

-1212 NWDKKSTGFAFKVGT
+1212 NWDKKSDKISFSVGS
-1227 TSTVLHKLGV
+1227 TSSVLRKLGV
-1237 NNKTIYWDATK
+1237 DNKKITWDSSKIIK
-1248 IKKIKE
+1248 IKN

-1275 IVMESNTVSGRL
+1275 IVMESNTVNGRL

-1309 TEKGGK
+1309 TDRGGK
-1315 SLNIIKIASAYGK
+1315 SLNVIKVASAYGK
-1328 DVDLQ
+1328 EKNLQ
-1333 GFINKSKILYVE
+1333 NFINKSKILYVE
-1345 PNKER
+1345 PNKKR
-1350 THNWLS
+1350 THMWLK
-1356 VNRLKLP
+1356 VNRLQLP
-1363 LPSTRFG
+1363 LLSSSTYG

-1385 KNDESSNDIK
+1385 KNDES
-1395 YSIGYTTDNNPV
+1395 G
-1407 VVINDDILKGVKK
+1407 
-1420 SDWVKTVKNTI
+1420 
-1431 SDKFSNGIPIKGRF
+1431 
-1445 IKVNRITRNEYTN
+1445 
-1458 SKYSKNKKNYDTVIY
+1458 
-1473 KDKFKTANNLDEIII
+1473 
-1488 ASTNYV
+1488 
-1494 NEDLKHTRKDSFKEF
+1494 
-1509 ARGDVLIRVGSNDYS
+1509 
-1524 AKVIVGF
+1524 
-1531 TKGNE
+1531 
-1536 MVLYDIINFVPE
+1536 
-1548 KLDIKKIDTQYRP
+1548 
-1561 TTENVESDRT
+1561 
-1571 SVSITNSISENR
+1571 
-1583 NNVNTKNDESSNDIK
+1583 NDIK

-1642 KWRFEIDNSELEF
+1642 KWRFEIDNSELKF

-1678 LEEKIVNDTATKA
+1678 LEEKIVNNTATKA

-1826 RKNIR
+1826 RKSIR

-1858 DFEKKVDQIENNTY
+1858 DFEEKVDQIENNTY

-1880 GKTPKILQ
+1880 GRTPKVLQ
-1888 DIGLNSLPVA
+1888 DIGFNSLPVA

-1905 SVAVSEARAKSEG
+1905 SVAVSEARAKNEG
-1918 RYKKNTNYHNL
+1918 RYKQNTNYHDL
-1929 GFNTVKKIYN
+1929 GFNTVKQIYN

-1946 IIAHPD
+1946 VIAHPD
-1952 FTNKASRDST
+1952 FTNKESRDST
-1962 HKVIVLVDLSVNNK
+1962 HKVIALVDLSVNNK
-1976 QVIAPILVDYESI
+1976 QVIAPIVVDFESR
-1989 YSKKRMDVNLVATY
+1989 YNKKIIDVNLVATY
-2003 FNKNNINDLI
+2003 FNKNNIHDLI

-2031 KKRTQSIIKR
+2031 KKRTQSIIKQK
-2041 TGYQLPR
+2041 GYQLPSV
-2048 RLNNLSSN
+2048 LNNLSSN

-2074 QSQQFVRWF
+2074 QSKQFVRWF
-2083 GDWQNKPKTASK
+2083 GDWQNSPKSASK
-2095 VVDGKGEPL
+2095 VVDGNGEPL
-2104 VVYHQTENDFNVFD
+2104 VVYHQTGNDFTVFD
-2118 TNKKGA
+2118 TKHTGA

-2134 IFMKPTNSNI
+2134 IFMKPTSDNI
-2144 GLSGNK
+2144 GVSGNK

-2162 TVNNRAELVKFYEQ
+2162 IANSRKELVDFYIK
-2176 NIDGYKEAR
+2176 NIDGYSDAKNEVKR
-2185 DYISSIDSE
+2185 IDSE
-2194 YKQKYEQAEAE
+2194 YKQKFQDEMKRENQ
-2205 EDAEYSKLWTAREQ
+2205 EYQKLWVARKNGE
-2219 GKITEDEYQKAIE
+2219 ISEEEYQKAV
-2232 SNALDELEEEWHNKV
+2232 SRDALDDLLEEWHNKV
-2247 NEASKEAKSLID
+2247 NEASKKAKSLID
-2259 DYFKTSKYDG
+2259 DYFRNSNYDG
-2269 VIVKNDA
+2269 VIVNNDV
-2276 GSFGRTTKTYIAFSN
+2276 GSFGRSTKTYIAFSN

-2327 TPQGIDYEK
+2327 TLQGIDFDK

-2355 TAKSGLAQGKNVKLA
+2355 TAKSGLAQGKNVKLD

-2416 FTDLFEELVNDCK
+2416 FTDLFEEFVNDCK

-2436 EYDKTLMREEREF
+2436 EYDTTLMREEREF
-2449 LLDMLQ
+2449 VLD
-2455 GKVLLIK
+2455 LIHDK
-2462 PRDVQQIE
+2462 TLFIRPRDIQQIE
-2470 EDYGSVANYRKKMF
+2470 ENYGSVANYRKKMF

-2544 PYFEGENSFYETPE
+2544 PYFEGENSFYENPE

-2568 ASEIINAKTEKL
+2568 ASKIINAKTEKL

-2593 FETSQ
+2593 IETSQ

-2626 NIKLWKRNA
+2626 NTELWKRNA

-2665 VRVEKNKNVYRNK
+2665 VRVEKNKNAYRNK

-2699 EGRNKTEYLHK
+2699 ENREKTLYLNK
-2710 LGRMCDR
+2710 LGKMCDR

-2769 GESVAELAKE
+2769 GERVDELAKE
-2779 YNKMKPEPTP
+2779 YNNMKPEPTP
-2789 STDLEK
+2789 STDLEKNLEK

-2804 FIDLESI
+2804 FIDIESI
-2811 SYKEPVNKQLENL
+2811 SYKEPVNKQLKNL

-2836 TSHELSAIYDTMQ
+2836 TSHELSAIYDTMKM
-2849 RLDESLRDA
+2849 LDESLRDA

-2923 NYHDDSIIYKM
+2923 NYHDDSIIYKL
-2934 FSDLHKGENHA
+2934 FSGLHEGENKA
-2945 IALQHKAIS
+2945 ITIQQKAIS

-2959 TIKYSDEVKKIQN
+2959 TLKYEKEIKGIQN

-3067 DKVLTELATAISE
+3067 DKVLMELATAISE

-3140 QRQWSATPIVI
+3140 QRQWSDTPIVI

-3174 IENLKKVYNYS
+3174 IENFKKVYNYS

-3195 KERYGVTAEHYIDKL
+3195 KERYGVSAEHYIDKL

-3223 TFLDTIQSNY
+3223 TFLDKIQSNF
-3233 MGMKIMFN
+3233 MGMKIAFN
-3241 MGSMIK
+3241 FGSMIK
-3247 QLSAF
+3247 QVSAF

-3265 LAALNL
+3265 LAAMNL

-3276 DFDLYN
+3276 DVDLYD

-3288 WYRKEGNGTVV
+3288 WYRKEGNGTVI
-3299 GELSREMSLVKKWQ
+3299 GELSKEMSLTNKGMGFLDIVS
-3313 DTFDFVGKMDNR
+3313 KMDNR
-3325 VVASLLYAAELHVE
+3325 VVSSLLYAAELHVE

-3439 CSGAISANLLLG
+3439 CSGAFCSHLLLA
-3451 ALSVLSS
+3451 ALSLLSMAG
-3458 VILYHHWDDLF
+3458 LYHRWDDLF

-3474 ISGQKIALNYLDEVL
+3474 ISAKNIGLSYINEVL

-3504 AVSSAIDIGKTY
+3504 AVSSAIDKDKTF
-3516 YGLQAMSVDSINDMV
+3516 YGLQVMSVDSINDMIQNITSGKYWEFV
-3531 KDLISGKALDALKTL
+3531 KVLFDCVGVPLTNAARLITSAMAYSKDL
-3546 LDCLGIPGTNF
+3546 TN
-3557 ARFGS
+3557 
-3562 SIYAYYNDVAKGSGR
+3562 GR
-3577 IITDSKGNVNTDYLH
+3577 IITDNKGNVNTDYLH

-3626 SEATSYI
+3626 SEATDYI
-3633 KNKIVTALSA
+3633 KSKIVTALSA

-3668 VIDCGFDSK
+3668 VIDYGFDSK

-3775 IEKGGKTKKEIKS
+3775 IEKGGKTKQEIKS

>member
-123 NHAAY
+123 NHAQY
-128 VGDDEKR
+128 VSSDERK
-135 WLEEQAAQYAT
+135 WLEKQAEQYAT
-146 VDDLKKKYNENN
+146 AEDYKKEADKAKADYNYYKNLYVKNTEKTIDALAIQKQAGFLDSGAKIEKRMN
-158 AEMVYLSKA
+158 EA
-167 QDNLLNKMK
+167 QDSERIAESKGK
-176 EVDEGGIEYGKYANK
+176 E
-191 YGKLQIQRDEIA
+191 
-203 LEQKTLPYKIS
+203 
-214 EQARITAINERNKYY
+214 KYY
-229 SEKYKDTPKTYEGY
+229 EEKYKDTPKTYEGY
-243 MKHAQYV
+243 MKHAPYV
-250 SSDEREWLEK
+250 SEEERQWLESH
-260 QAEQYATPEDY
+260 ADEFATSEDY
-271 KKEADKASADYNY
+271 KKEIEKAKAEHAY
-284 LNSIKADVQGNGGV
+284 LYHIYKEN
-298 ASNKLED
+298 
-305 LISESNRNYNKY
+305 ESNGTTASKSDRKIDDDIISKLNEISKY
-317 KSSAR
+317 ESKLR

-329 TKDIIEGDARV
+329 TKDILESDARV

-438 NVVGSVGDAFK
+438 NAVGSVGDAFK

-456 EDVTGEYQWIDTND
+456 ENVTGEYQWINTYD

-493 KTAGKVASFLYQTGM
+493 ETAGKVASFLYQTGM

-527 GLQMVLLSSEAGTA
+527 GLQMVLLSTEAGTA
-541 AAKESY
+541 AAKDAYE
-547 DNTGSASKALS
+547 NTGKASNALM
-558 TGIWAGIAEAF
+558 TGVAAGIAEAF

-576 KTKYFASVT
+576 NLKAFEAVS
-585 PDSVKSIFKNAG
+585 PDSLKSVLKNAG
-597 KQMFTELTEEG
+597 KQMFTEASEEG
-608 LTTIANTMTDC
+608 LTTITNTMTDC

-631 YQGYIDEGYT
+631 YKGYIDEGYT
-641 KDEATAKCA
+641 KEEATAKCA
-650 GSFVKQVLLDAA
+650 ENFGKQVLLDAA

-672 GTVSGISYAKGKIN
+672 GSVSGISYAKGKIN
-686 SNIDMKKSAEEIGKE
+686 TNIDMKKSAEEIGKE
-701 VMSGENF
+701 VMSDENF

-841 DGMVYNADSLTFNL
+841 DGRVYNADSLTFNL

-862 NAAKNFDTNGAGLLV
+862 NAAKNFDTNGAGTLV

-959 RSSNVKANVYVEKS
+959 KSSNVKANVYVEKS
-973 AEEMVNLD
+973 AEETVNLD

-1003 DMDENGK
+1003 DMDENGR

-1041 RRESSKDYR
+1041 RRESPKDYR

-1081 LTTNEDWN
+1081 LTTN

-1182 VITNGQKNN
+1182 VITNEQKNN
-1191 TDKGVENVKYSIN
+1191 TGKGVENVKYSID
-1204 KGFAKEYD
+1204 KHFAEKYD
-1212 NWDKKSTGFAFKVGT
+1212 KWDKKSTGFAFRVGS
-1227 TSTVLHKLGV
+1227 TSRVLRKLGV
-1237 NNKTIYWDATK
+1237 NNKDITWDSSK
-1248 IKKIKE
+1248 IIKIKE

-1275 IVMESNTVSGRL
+1275 IVMESNTVNGRL

-1309 TEKGGK
+1309 TDRGGK
-1315 SLNIIKIASAYGK
+1315 NLNVIKVASAYGK
-1328 DVDLQ
+1328 EKNLQ
-1333 GFINKSKILYVE
+1333 NFINKSKILYVE
-1345 PNKER
+1345 PNKKR
-1350 THNWLS
+1350 THMWLR
-1356 VNRLKLP
+1356 VNRLQLP
-1363 LPSTRFG
+1363 LLSSSTYG
-1370 FFNNSISQNSKNVNT
+1370 FFNNSISQNSK
-1385 KNDESSNDIK
+1385 
-1395 YSIGYTTDNNPV
+1395 
-1407 VVINDDILKGVKK
+1407 
-1420 SDWVKTVKNTI
+1420 
-1431 SDKFSNGIPIKGRF
+1431 
-1445 IKVNRITRNEYTN
+1445 
-1458 SKYSKNKKNYDTVIY
+1458 
-1473 KDKFKTANNLDEIII
+1473 
-1488 ASTNYV
+1488 
-1494 NEDLKHTRKDSFKEF
+1494 
-1509 ARGDVLIRVGSNDYS
+1509 
-1524 AKVIVGF
+1524 
-1531 TKGNE
+1531 
-1536 MVLYDIINFVPE
+1536 
-1548 KLDIKKIDTQYRP
+1548 
-1561 TTENVESDRT
+1561 
-1571 SVSITNSISENR
+1571 
-1583 NNVNTKNDESSNDIK
+1583 NVNTKNDESSNDIK

-1642 KWRFEIDNSELEF
+1642 KWRFEIDDSELEF
-1655 KTDIEKNR
+1655 KTDIKKNR

-1678 LEEKIVNDTATKA
+1678 LEEKIVNNTATKA

-1772 HAIQGIENFANGS
+1772 HAIQGIEDFANGS
-1785 NLEYWKNLG
+1785 SLEYWENLG

-1807 AGEREARD
+1807 GGEREARD
-1815 VSARRDYNAEQ
+1815 VSARRDYNEEQ

-1846 AGYSADENIMQN
+1846 PVYSADENIMQN
-1858 DFEKKVDQIENNTY
+1858 DFEEKVDQIENNTY

-1880 GKTPKILQ
+1880 GRTPKVLQ
-1888 DIGLNSLPVA
+1888 DIGFNSLPVA

-1905 SVAVSEARAKSEG
+1905 SVAVSEARAKNEG
-1918 RYKKNTNYHNL
+1918 RYKKNTNYHDL
-1929 GFNTVKKIYN
+1929 GFNTVKQIYN

-1946 IIAHPD
+1946 VIAHPD
-1952 FTNKASRDST
+1952 FTNKESRDST
-1962 HKVIVLVDLSVNNK
+1962 HKVIALVDLSVNNK
-1976 QVIAPILVDYESI
+1976 QVIAPIVVDFESR
-1989 YSKKRMDVNLVATY
+1989 YNKKIIDVNLVATY
-2003 FNKNNINDLI
+2003 FNKNNIHDLI

-2031 KKRTQSIIKR
+2031 KKRTQSIIKQK
-2041 TGYQLPR
+2041 GYQLPSV
-2048 RLNNLSSN
+2048 LNNLSSN

-2074 QSQQFVRWF
+2074 QSKQFVRWF
-2083 GDWQNKPKTASK
+2083 GDWQNSPKSASK
-2095 VVDGKGEPL
+2095 VVDGNGEPL
-2104 VVYHQTENDFNVFD
+2104 VVYHQTGNDFTVFD
-2118 TNKKGA
+2118 TKHTGA
-2124 GEFDSEMPTG
+2124 GAFDSEMPTG
-2134 IFMKPTNSNI
+2134 IFMKPTSDNI

-2162 TVNNRAELVKFYEQ
+2162 TVNNRAELVRFYEQ

-2298 DNIGTFDGRNSDIRY
+2298 DNIGTFDGENPDIRY

-2327 TPQGIDYEK
+2327 TPQGIDFDK

-2355 TAKSGLAQGKNVKLA
+2355 TAKNGLAQGKNVKLD

-2436 EYDKTLMREEREF
+2436 GFDKTLMREEREF
-2449 LLDMLQ
+2449 VLD
-2455 GKVLLIK
+2455 LIHDK
-2462 PRDVQQIE
+2462 TLFIRPRDIQQIE

-2568 ASEIINAKTEKL
+2568 ASKIINAKTEKL

-2626 NIKLWKRNA
+2626 NTELWKRNA

-2665 VRVEKNKNVYRNK
+2665 VRVEKNKNAYRNK

-2699 EGRNKTEYLHK
+2699 QNREKTLYLNK
-2710 LGRMCDR
+2710 LGKMCDR

-2746 FTVKDAKNATPGYFG
+2746 FTVKNAKNATPGYFG
-2761 EWNRIKEV
+2761 EWNRLKEV
-2769 GESVAELAKE
+2769 GERVAELESAYRE
-2779 YNKMKPEPTP
+2779 LNKDKSANE
-2789 STDLEK
+2789 EK
-2795 KEKEKPQNT
+2795 SKSS
-2804 FIDLESI
+2804 FIDIESI
-2811 SYKEPVNKQLENL
+2811 HYKVGVMKQLENL
-2824 AEMLEGQNIYTL
+2824 KALVKGHNIYTL
-2836 TSHELSAIYDTMQ
+2836 TSNELVAIYDTMQ
-2849 RLDESLRDA
+2849 MLDESLKDA
-2858 VQIIVDGRKQNFK
+2858 VQIIVDGRKQNFMA
-2871 ELANEAMQ
+2871 LADEAMQ

-2923 NYHDDSIIYKM
+2923 NYHDDSIIYKL
-2934 FSDLHKGENHA
+2934 FSGLHEGENKA
-2945 IALQHKAIS
+2945 ITIQQKAIS

-2959 TIKYSDEVKKIQN
+2959 TLKYEKEIKGIQN

-2980 RDVETGRRVPI
+2980 RDAVTGKRVPI

-3016 EETYANEA
+3016 EETYANKAE
-3024 GHYTVLP
+3024 HYTVLP
-3031 NLELSNKKLKRT
+3031 NLELSNKNLKRT

-3067 DKVLTELATAISE
+3067 DKVLMELAAAISE
-3080 VYNQTL
+3080 VYNQSL

-3108 YPLKV
+3108 YPLQV
-3113 DPNAGKYEKNLKTEF
+3113 YRDAGKYEKNLETEF

-3174 IENLKKVYNYS
+3174 IENFKKVYNYS
-3185 DGSATLQSTI
+3185 DGSATLHSTI
-3195 KERYGVTAEHYIDKL
+3195 KERYGVSAEHYIDKL
-3210 IGDLQQRADTIDN
+3210 IGDLQNRADTTDRTI
-3223 TFLDTIQSNY
+3223 LDKIQSNF
-3233 MGMKIMFN
+3233 MGMKIAFN
-3241 MGSMIK
+3241 FGSMIK
-3247 QLSAF
+3247 QVSAF

-3265 LAALNL
+3265 LAAMNL

-3288 WYRKEGNGTVV
+3288 WYRKEGNGTVI
-3299 GELSREMSLVKKWQ
+3299 GELSKEMSLTNKGMGFLDIVS
-3313 DTFDFVGKMDNR
+3313 KMDNR
-3325 VVASLLYAAELHVE
+3325 VVTSLLYAAELHVE

-3362 IDETQPNNMVTS
+3362 IDESQPNNMITS

-3380 NKNLR
+3380 NKALR
-3385 RLSLNAFRSQN
+3385 LLSLNAFRSQN
-3396 MAIGNTIFD
+3396 MAIGNTMLD
-3405 SFFEMKARMAD
+3405 SFLEMKARMND
-3416 DKINSTAESKA
+3416 YKNNSTVE
-3427 AKKAAVLKFVSC
+3427 AKKARKEAILKFVSC
-3439 CSGAISANLLLG
+3439 CAGAFCSNLLLG
-3451 ALSVLSS
+3451 ALSLLSS
-3458 VILYHHWDDLF
+3458 ICLYHRWDDLF

-3474 ISGQKIALNYLDEVL
+3474 ISAKNIGFSYINEVL

-3504 AVSSAIDIGKTY
+3504 AVSSAIDKDKTF
-3516 YGLQAMSVDSINDMV
+3516 YGLQVMSVDSINDMIQNITSGKYWEFV
-3531 KDLISGKALDALKTL
+3531 KVFFDCVGVPVTNAARLITSAMAYSKDL
-3546 LDCLGIPGTNF
+3546 TN
-3557 ARFGS
+3557 
-3562 SIYAYYNDVAKGSGR
+3562 GR
-3577 IITDSKGNVNTDYLH
+3577 IITDNKGNVNTDYLH

-3626 SEATSYI
+3626 SEATDYI
-3633 KNKIVTALSA
+3633 KSKIVTALSA

-3668 VIDCGFDSK
+3668 VIDYGFDSK

-3694 SEIEDNEDRKQELID
+3694 SKIEGEDERKQELMD
-3709 NGFNEKG
+3709 NGFNENG

-3775 IEKGGKTKKEIKS
+3775 IEKGGKTKQEIKS

-3805 ASTGNDRQRTRELVT
+3805 ASTGNDRERTKELVE

-3829 ENAKTALKKYQNKI
+3829 SKAKSALTKYRQKNNK
-3843 K
+3843 

>member
-123 NHAAY
+123 NHA
-128 VGDDEKR
+128 
-135 WLEEQAAQYAT
+135 
-146 VDDLKKKYNENN
+146 
-158 AEMVYLSKA
+158 
-167 QDNLLNKMK
+167 
-176 EVDEGGIEYGKYANK
+176 
-191 YGKLQIQRDEIA
+191 
-203 LEQKTLPYKIS
+203 
-214 EQARITAINERNKYY
+214 
-229 SEKYKDTPKTYEGY
+229 
-243 MKHAQYV
+243 QYV

-260 QAEQYATPEDY
+260 QAEQYATAEDYKKEADKAKADYNYYKNLYVKNTEKTIDALAIQKQAGFLDSGAKIEKRMNEAQDSERIAESKGKEKYYEEKYKDTPKTYEGYMKHAPYVGEEERQWLESQADEFATSEDY

-305 LISESNRNYNKY
+305 LISEANTNYNKY

-438 NVVGSVGDAFK
+438 NAVGSVGDAFK

-456 EDVTGEYQWIDTND
+456 EEVTGEYQWINTYD

-482 VSDKIGADIGN
+482 VSEKIGADIGN
-493 KTAGKVASFLYQTGM
+493 ETAGKVASFLYQTGM

-527 GLQMVLLSSEAGTA
+527 GLQMVLLSTEAGTA
-541 AAKESY
+541 AAKDAYE
-547 DNTGSASKALS
+547 NTGKASNALM
-558 TGIWAGIAEAF
+558 TGVAAGIAEAF

-576 KTKYFASVT
+576 NLKAFEAVS
-585 PDSVKSIFKNAG
+585 PDSLKSVLKNAG
-597 KQMFTELTEEG
+597 KQMFTEASEEG
-608 LTTIANTMTDC
+608 LTTIANTLTDS

-641 KDEATAKCA
+641 KEEATAKCA
-650 GSFVKQVLLDAA
+650 ENFGKQVLLDAA

-672 GTVSGISYAKGKIN
+672 GSVSGISYAKGKIN
-686 SNIDMKKSAEEIGKE
+686 TNIDMKKSAEEIGKE

-762 NTISENTDVK
+762 NVISENTDVK

-841 DGMVYNADSLTFNL
+841 DGRVYNADSLTFNL

-862 NAAKNFDTNGAGLLV
+862 NAAKNFDTNGAGTLV

-1003 DMDENGK
+1003 DMDENGR

-1081 LTTNEDWN
+1081 LTTN

-1182 VITNGQKNN
+1182 VITNEQKNN
-1191 TDKGVENVKYSIN
+1191 TGKGVESGDVKYSIKENVKN
-1204 KGFAKEYD
+1204 KVSGEIYDKVVVLDTNIFKGIPPRNWGKTFRNFISKHLIGKKFLTFDENGKEEIIEFAKPNERVTK
-1212 NWDKKSTGFAFKVGT
+1212 NGANNSHKVIDKLSRKSDRNSKLVIVHSDEVINISEKQNENAEHSHQWLDENGWEFRNAFVMDKYG
-1227 TSTVLHKLGV
+1227 K
-1237 NNKTIYWDATK
+1237 IYSVTLNIAKSKDGR
-1248 IKKIKE
+1248 
-1254 KHPEMTDSIIKQVP
+1254 
-1268 NILENPI
+1268 NILYDINKINE
-1275 IVMESNTVSGRL
+1275 VGY
-1287 VLFGDVYDSKNN
+1287 GDVLSNAKGKRSSHIN
-1299 PVLVALELNP
+1299 PNFV
-1309 TEKGGK
+1309 T
-1315 SLNIIKIASAYGK
+1315 
-1328 DVDLQ
+1328 
-1333 GFINKSKILYVE
+1333 
-1345 PNKER
+1345 
-1350 THNWLS
+1350 
-1356 VNRLKLP
+1356 
-1363 LPSTRFG
+1363 
-1370 FFNNSISQNSKNVNT
+1370 NSISQSK
-1385 KNDESSNDIK
+1385 
-1395 YSIGYTTDNNPV
+1395 
-1407 VVINDDILKGVKK
+1407 
-1420 SDWVKTVKNTI
+1420 
-1431 SDKFSNGIPIKGRF
+1431 
-1445 IKVNRITRNEYTN
+1445 
-1458 SKYSKNKKNYDTVIY
+1458 
-1473 KDKFKTANNLDEIII
+1473 
-1488 ASTNYV
+1488 
-1494 NEDLKHTRKDSFKEF
+1494 
-1509 ARGDVLIRVGSNDYS
+1509 
-1524 AKVIVGF
+1524 
-1531 TKGNE
+1531 
-1536 MVLYDIINFVPE
+1536 
-1548 KLDIKKIDTQYRP
+1548 
-1561 TTENVESDRT
+1561 
-1571 SVSITNSISENR
+1571 

-1642 KWRFEIDNSELEF
+1642 KWRFEIDNSELKF

-1678 LEEKIVNDTATKA
+1678 LEEKIVNNTATKA

-1846 AGYSADENIMQN
+1846 AGYLIDDTKSSAEKYSEDDFENKVVYPNMDERQRAQILRNERIKLSSYDSKNALSPDDVASLENSVKRNAFKILRELGTKFKVYKNYTNENIEL
-1858 DFEKKVDQIENNTY
+1858 DFDYSKSGLKESIDKQGNITTNYTDFAKMLTVFDDVIRNAVPIEVHTDKYVGTKRENPDLKYDYVLLSAFIDDNYIVPVELHIKEYKESYRINNKLYVSITLGKIKNEDNIITGSLLKNNNEVANSVPLSSEVSIPQLVSKVNEKLGNFYKY
-1872 NSNDVVIM
+1872 
-1880 GKTPKILQ
+1880 
-1888 DIGLNSLPVA
+1888 LPDELL
-1898 MTKNHIY
+1898 
-1905 SVAVSEARAKSEG
+1905 SETQLK
-1918 RYKKNTNYHNL
+1918 YKKIAAEKDRQRLSTMR
-1929 GFNTVKKIYN
+1929 N
-1939 KISDPLM
+1939 KTI
-1946 IIAHPD
+1946 
-1952 FTNKASRDST
+1952 
-1962 HKVIVLVDLSVNNK
+1962 
-1976 QVIAPILVDYESI
+1976 
-1989 YSKKRMDVNLVATY
+1989 
-2003 FNKNNINDLI
+2003 
-2013 KEAIALE
+2013 
-2020 NNNQVGFYYLD
+2020 
-2031 KKRTQSIIKR
+2031 
-2041 TGYQLPR
+2041 
-2048 RLNNLSSN
+2048 
-2056 IIIRK
+2056 
-2061 IDSNVNKKINKIT
+2061 
-2074 QSQQFVRWF
+2074 
-2083 GDWQNKPKTASK
+2083 
-2095 VVDGKGEPL
+2095 
-2104 VVYHQTENDFNVFD
+2104 QTEN
-2118 TNKKGA
+2118 K
-2124 GEFDSEMPTG
+2124 
-2134 IFMKPTNSNI
+2134 
-2144 GLSGNK
+2144 
-2150 QMALYANIRNPL
+2150 
-2162 TVNNRAELVKFYEQ
+2162 
-2176 NIDGYKEAR
+2176 
-2185 DYISSIDSE
+2185 
-2194 YKQKYEQAEAE
+2194 
-2205 EDAEYSKLWTAREQ
+2205 
-2219 GKITEDEYQKAIE
+2219 
-2232 SNALDELEEEWHNKV
+2232 
-2247 NEASKEAKSLID
+2247 
-2259 DYFKTSKYDG
+2259 
-2269 VIVKNDA
+2269 
-2276 GSFGRTTKTYIAFSN
+2276 
-2291 TQVKSAT
+2291 
-2298 DNIGTFDGRNSDIRY
+2298 SDIKY
-2313 AVDDTINDWLDDES
+2313 ATDDTINDWLDDES

-2355 TAKSGLAQGKNVKLA
+2355 TAKSGLAQGKNVKLD

-2416 FTDLFEELVNDCK
+2416 FTDLFEEFVNDCK

-2436 EYDKTLMREEREF
+2436 EYDTTLMREEREF
-2449 LLDMLQ
+2449 VLDMLQ

-2635 KLSQEKKEEHRKRVE
+2635 KLSKQM
-2650 HSRELFSRLNKEKSK
+2650 KSLSIYK
-2665 VRVEKNKNVYRNK
+2665 LYEDQKDKNTVLRGKNAYRNK
-2678 IIEAQKAII
+2678 IIKAQKAII

-2699 EGRNKTEYLHK
+2699 ENREKTLYLNK
-2710 LGRMCDR
+2710 LGKMCDR

-2746 FTVKDAKNATPGYFG
+2746 FTVKNAKNATPGYFG
-2761 EWNRIKEV
+2761 EWNRLKEV
-2769 GESVAELAKE
+2769 GERVAELESAYRE
-2779 YNKMKPEPTP
+2779 LNKDKSANE
-2789 STDLEK
+2789 EK
-2795 KEKEKPQNT
+2795 SKSS
-2804 FIDLESI
+2804 FIDIESI
-2811 SYKEPVNKQLENL
+2811 HYKVGVMKQLENL
-2824 AEMLEGQNIYTL
+2824 KALVKGHNIYTL
-2836 TSHELSAIYDTMQ
+2836 TSNELVAIYDTMQ
-2849 RLDESLRDA
+2849 MLDESLKDA
-2858 VQIIVDGRKQNFK
+2858 VQIIVDGRKQNFMA
-2871 ELANEAMQ
+2871 LADEAMQ

-2923 NYHDDSIIYKM
+2923 NYHDDSIIYKL
-2934 FSDLHKGENHA
+2934 FSGLHEGENKA
-2945 IALQHKAIS
+2945 ITIQQKAIS

-2959 TIKYSDEVKKIQN
+2959 TLKYEKEIKGIQN

-3016 EETYANEA
+3016 EETYANKA

-3031 NLELSNKKLKRT
+3031 NLELSNKNLKRT

-3067 DKVLTELATAISE
+3067 DKVLMELATAISE

-3108 YPLKV
+3108 YPLQV
-3113 DPNAGKYEKNLKTEF
+3113 YRDAGKYEKNLETEF

-3174 IENLKKVYNYS
+3174 IENFKKVYNYS
-3185 DGSATLQSTI
+3185 DGSATLHSTI
-3195 KERYGVTAEHYIDKL
+3195 KERYGVSAEHYIDKL
-3210 IGDLQQRADTIDN
+3210 IGDLQNRADTTDRTI
-3223 TFLDTIQSNY
+3223 LDKIQSNF
-3233 MGMKIMFN
+3233 MGMKIAFN
-3241 MGSMIK
+3241 FGSMIK
-3247 QLSAF
+3247 QVSAF

-3265 LAALNL
+3265 LAAMNL

-3288 WYRKEGNGTVV
+3288 WYRKEGNGTVI
-3299 GELSREMSLVKKWQ
+3299 GELSKEMSLTSKGMGFLDIVS
-3313 DTFDFVGKMDNR
+3313 KMDNR
-3325 VVASLLYAAELHVE
+3325 VVTSLLYAAELHVE

-3362 IDETQPNNMVTS
+3362 IDETQPNNMITS

-3380 NKNLR
+3380 NKALR
-3385 RLSLNAFRSQN
+3385 LLSLNAFRSQN
-3396 MAIGNTIFD
+3396 MAIGNTMLD

-3439 CSGAISANLLLG
+3439 CAGAFCSHLLLG
-3451 ALSVLSS
+3451 ALSLLSS
-3458 VILYHHWDDLF
+3458 ICLYHRWDDLF

-3474 ISGQKIALNYLDEVL
+3474 ISAKNIGLSYINEVL

-3504 AVSSAIDIGKTY
+3504 AVSSAIDKDKTF
-3516 YGLQAMSVDSINDMV
+3516 YGLQVMSVDSINDMIQNITSGKYWEFV
-3531 KDLISGKALDALKTL
+3531 KVLFDCVGVPLTNAARLITSAMAYSKDL
-3546 LDCLGIPGTNF
+3546 TN
-3557 ARFGS
+3557 
-3562 SIYAYYNDVAKGSGR
+3562 GR
-3577 IITDSKGNVNTDYLH
+3577 IITDNKGNVNTDYLH

-3626 SEATSYI
+3626 SEATDYI
-3633 KNKIVTALSA
+3633 KSKIVTALSA

-3668 VIDCGFDSK
+3668 VIDYGFDSK

-3694 SEIEDNEDRKQELID
+3694 SEIEGEDERKQELMD
-3709 NGFNEKG
+3709 NGFNENG

-3721 NKINESKSDDET
+3721 NKINGSKSDDET

-3749 MYRYSDLFDALIN
+3749 MYSYSDLFDALIN

-3775 IEKGGKTKKEIKS
+3775 IEKGGKTKQEIKS